1 MAKVFG
7 PLHSDSASGQHAK
20 ASVYASR
27 KGQNVVRRYLIPKNP
42 KTGFQGDQR
51 LILGGT
57 GRAVGA
63 VKLTSPYSDF
73 LLASGLVTGIQTKQ
87 SYGVKRIIA
96 EFMPDITSAEAE
108 LAELTA
114 LTTLASAMAA
124 SAGSVGLFDFKLKYQ
139 DSSMTYTGALQMY
152 EIAKLGFA
160 IGVTASPFDTP
171 LASWTS
177 TEVDDFVTYLTP
189 VI

>member
-42 KTGFQGDQR
+42 KTGEQGDQR
-51 LILGGT
+51 LVLGGT
-57 GRAVGA
+57 GRAVGSI
-63 VKLTSPYSDF
+63 KLTSPYSDF

-96 EFMPDITSAEAE
+96 EFMPDITAFEAMNTEYLANGAQSDFADSAA
-108 LAELTA
+108 
-114 LTTLASAMAA
+114 
-124 SAGSVGLFDFKLKYQ
+124 SVGLFDFKLKYQ
-139 DSSMTYTGALQMY
+139 DSLVTYSGGLQLYMV
-152 EIAKLGFA
+152 AKLGFA
-160 IGVTASPFDTP
+160 IGLTSAPFDTA
-171 LASWTS
+171 LEDW
-177 TEVDDFVTYLTP
+177 DDTNVAELITALTP
-189 VI
+189 TA